1 MNSVRKVSSTLVG
14 SVLLTLIAMP
24 SFAQKTADRSADEAE
39 IRRVISAF
47 IATRDNA
54 DADALRA
61 LLTEDVDQAVTSG
74 NVRKGRDAVVEGS
87 LATTRETGGT
97 RTITIETIRFI
108 SDDVAIA
115 DGPYDILG
123 RRDGDRHFRTTMVMK
138 KDGGRW
144 RIAAI
149 RNMQPTGG

>member
-1 MNSVRKVSSTLVG
+1 MNSVRKVSTTLVG

-24 SFAQKTADRSADEAE
+24 SFAQKPADRSADEAE